1 MSLEFTDYEAEAALK
16 SSTEMPPPTPP
27 RLFVPWLRLFPNKTS
42 ALTGFTLT
50 ILCPSDAAIW
60 S

>member
-42 ALTGFTLT
+42 ALTGFTFTML
-50 ILCPSDAAIW
+50 
-60 S
+60 